1 MSMNILV
8 KGSSLPKTFNQSPIT
23 KYWKPLFAVIVWGLS
38 FIATK
43 NVLNEVPPVVIV
55 FIRQLLGISFL
66 IIIAVKQNLSFAIT
80 WQDHK
85 WVLLLGLIACF
96 HLWIQVTGLQWTT
109 ASHTGWI
116 IGITPVFMTILA
128 MIFFKEKIARHRT
141 AGIIISFAG
150 LLLLVSKGDFYSL
163 DFIKNEGDLLIIGSS
178 VTWAIYSMVSKRATL
193 NYSPLMTTLYLFA
206 VIAIVLSP
214 FAISQNNFS
223 AVLHLSAS
231 GWISI
236 LFLGIFC
243 SGMAYVFWAQSLAE
257 MPASRV
263 GAFLYIEPFVTFF
276 GAWILLDEKIT
287 LLTLLSG
294 LVIIGGVVLVNR
306 K

>member
-1 MSMNILV
+1 MSNINLAA
-8 KGSSLPKTFNQSPIT
+8 KDRLSIRQ
-23 KYWKPLFAVIVWGLS
+23 YWKPLFAVFVWGLS

-43 NVLNEVPPVVIV
+43 NALNEVTPVVIV

-66 IIIAVKQNLSFAIT
+66 MFIALKKNLSFAVT
-80 WQDHK
+80 WRDHK

-128 MIFFKEKIARHRT
+128 MILFKEKIFKHQT
-141 AGIIISFAG
+141 LGIVLSFAG
-150 LLLLVSKGDFYSL
+150 LLMLVSKGDFSSL
-163 DFIKNEGDLLIIGSS
+163 DFIKNEGDALIIVSS
-178 VTWAIYSMVSKRATL
+178 LTWSIYSMVSKRATL
-193 NYSPLMTTLYLFA
+193 NYSPIMTTLYLFTI
-206 VIAIVLSP
+206 IAIVLAPVTINQSN
-214 FAISQNNFS
+214 IN
-223 AVLHLSAS
+223 AVEHLSLS
-231 GWISI
+231 GWGSI

-243 SGMAYVFWAQSLAE
+243 SGVAYTLWAQSLAE

-294 LVIIGGVVLVNR
+294 LVIIGGVILVNR